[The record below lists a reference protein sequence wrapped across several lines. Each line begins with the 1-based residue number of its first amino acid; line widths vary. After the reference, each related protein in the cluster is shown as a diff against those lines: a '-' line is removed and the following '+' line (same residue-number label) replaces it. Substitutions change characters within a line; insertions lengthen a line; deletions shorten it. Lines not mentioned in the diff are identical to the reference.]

1 MNELSDFSRAVGD
14 LGTTADEAAETTT
27 LFAVKRRLSLLWDA
41 LDALRR
47 DFDRTGEHDRA
58 NSILAAQEHVEA
70 LQREVG
76 GL

>member
-1 MNELSDFSRAVGD
+1 MTYRLELRDAAGNLISSTVALDGLRVR
-14 LGTTADEAAETTT
+14 LG
-27 LFAVKRRLSLLWDA
+27 LLWDA

-58 NSILAAQEHVEA
+58 NSILAAQEHVEE